1 MVDKRRF
8 LYNAC
13 LILLVLSSLY
23 ICFWKL
29 GASSFYDLNEA
40 YLVQLSKDF
49 PNNINLVNPAGSVTF
64 ARLYDPLPVFLT
76 NLSFKIFGESESSA
90 RFFPAFLGFLTIL
103 LTFIFAK
110 SIYKNNAVA
119 FFSAFVL
126 TTSYQFIFNRGVRS
140 VDGYAI
146 PVFFMLAF
154 IFLIWK
160 SRQDMKFFYIS
171 AIPLGLLGLSI
182 TFGLIFI
189 LGLVIILLFQSLDR
203 RFFSLKQW
211 GLWLLLLIITISPWV
226 AYLLISKQY
235 LNYLNFYFSFIVS
248 NIARLKIS
256 GLGFLQEFIS
266 LDKFDLAAS
275 EQYNPFMLW
284 NVLKFGLFPWSIM
297 LMPSFVFLFIRLF
310 KEKEYS
316 TADKIIF
323 SWILPTVIML
333 MAITIFTR
341 SWWIN
346 ILCPALAI
354 LVGKFIYDFVWDF
367 RKNIVISF
375 LLSAWFIAMLMVTQ
389 LLQLHQIG
397 YHPVPWMESGLISGS
412 LRYNVS
418 NPIFWIFCL
427 TVVIFLIQI
436 SVKRLSMKFANKYI
450 FVQISAALFFVV
462 SLTNIIYL
470 VDNSQNKSE
479 MDTIRNLINNE
490 QTIISSGKK
499 LILYNMTLLGDKPRL
514 TPELK
519 ERWSDY
525 YYLNKIGVPKE
536 DINENS
542 SLIHKL
548 FNSNI
553 KGNICLMKRGDFNNL
568 INSAQKEEMKIS
580 IIWIGNEYV
589 LLTMNSKLV
598 I

>member
-1 MVDKRRF
+1 MVYKYKF
-8 LYNAC
+8 LYKTC
-13 LILLVLSSLY
+13 LILLVLFSLY

-29 GASSFYDLNEA
+29 GVSSFYDLNEA

-49 PNNINLVNPAGSVTF
+49 SENINLANPAGSATF

-90 RFFPAFLGFLTIL
+90 RFFPAFFGFLTIL

-110 SIYKNNAVA
+110 SIYRNKTVA
-119 FFSAFVL
+119 LFCAFILV
-126 TTSYQFIFNRGVRS
+126 TSYQFIFNRGIRS
-140 VDGYAI
+140 ADGYAI
-146 PVFFMLAF
+146 PVFFMLTF
-154 IFLIWK
+154 IFLIWR
-160 SRQDMKFFYIS
+160 SRQDVKFFYLS

-189 LGLVIILLFQSLDR
+189 LGLFIILLFQSLDR
-203 RFFSLKQW
+203 RFFGLKQW
-211 GLWLLLLIITISPWV
+211 GIWLLLLIVTISPWI

-235 LNYLNFYFSFIVS
+235 LNYFNFYFNFIVS
-248 NIARLKIS
+248 NIARIKIF

-275 EQYNPFMLW
+275 DHYNPLILW

-297 LMPSFVFLFIRLF
+297 LIPSFVFLFIRLF
-310 KEKEYS
+310 KTKEYPP
-316 TADKIIF
+316 ADKLIF
-323 SWILPTVIML
+323 SWILPTIIMI

-354 LVGKFIYDFVWDF
+354 VVGKFIYDFVWGF
-367 RKNIVISF
+367 RKNTAISF
-375 LLSAWFIAMLMVTQ
+375 LLSSWFIAMLIVTQ
-389 LLQLHQIG
+389 PLQLHQVG
-397 YHPVPWMESGLISGS
+397 YNPVPWMESGLISGS

-427 TVVIFLIQI
+427 TVVIFLMQI
-436 SVKRLSMKFANKYI
+436 SFKRLNMKFANKYI

-462 SLTNIIYL
+462 SLVNIIYL
-470 VDNSQNKSE
+470 VNNSQNKSE
-479 MDTIRNLINNE
+479 MDTIGSLINNE
-490 QTIISSGKK
+490 KAIAPGKK
-499 LILYNMTLLGDKPRL
+499 LILYNIALLGGASRL

-525 YYLNKIGVPKE
+525 YYLNKIGMPKE
-536 DINENS
+536 EINENLP
-542 SLIHKL
+542 LILEL
-548 FNSNI
+548 FNSH
-553 KGNICLMKRGDFNNL
+553 KEDVCLMKREDFNNL
-568 INSAQKEEMKIS
+568 IKLRQKEEMKIS

-589 LLTMNSKLV
+589 LLNMNSKLA